1 LSTCN
6 WNSRYFKIE
15 WVFLFSGKPW
25 KLENLEWYK
34 TFKIEWVNQFPNKPW
49 DWTRIS
55 KSQNFQIEWI
65 KLFPNEPWD
74 WTAISKSQNFQI
86 EWIKLFP
93 NEPWDWF
100 MISGSP
106 NFKIE
111 WVNQYPNEL
120 WNWSMISGSP
130 NLKIEW
136 VNQFPNELW
145 NWSMISGSPNL
156 KIEWVNQ
163 FPNKPWSWKSI
174 LMFSKTPLDLEID
187 EKYISVVIKMISC
200 QYLYPITIKFN
211 VKIIQWIIENI
222 HCFEK
227 LKHIFEVISM
237 SNYFNT
243 MWIDMFPNAP
253 WNWYYISSNNNITI
267 KFIKK
272 YFHKINFQGLSQNPF
287 TKQDCMNQVKFHS
300 LILNR
305 LSLETDLQKL
315 IMTYCIGN
323 AT

>member
-1 LSTCN
+1 MN
-6 WNSRYFKIE
+6 FDIDWNSWPHCLVSKPKFIIDWVKQYPYLRWNWSKIHLHKNFKIE
-15 WVFLFSGKPW
+15 WIQEYPNGQWGQWNF
-25 KLENLEWYK
+25 KLLSSN
-34 TFKIEWVNQFPNKPW
+34 
-49 DWTRIS
+49 
-55 KSQNFQIEWI
+55 
-65 KLFPNEPWD
+65 
-74 WTAISKSQNFQI
+74 QNFQI

-111 WVNQYPNEL
+111 WVNQY
-120 WNWSMISGSP
+120 
-130 NLKIEW
+130 
-136 VNQFPNELW
+136 PNELW